1 MATPGT
7 LSPEALSYYAQMGIP
22 VPQQQQPDLS
32 SYAPQPAQQVA
43 PQLRPSPA
51 RQEYVNLI
59 QSRMQ
64 ELIQQAGGAERVARL
79 GLMEVAQKKA
89 MEDVAMLYGEAPAI
103 EKPIRVESVEGI
115 NFAIGPTGQ
124 PMKLPT
130 AIEKQAEEIGLK
142 KSQLD
147 LQKAEQDLRLT
158 QQKAQVEGLDRAL
171 KLQSSLASSANAL
184 TLIDGLLVDPDL
196 SAGVGFNSV
205 KSIIPATKAK
215 ELASRIN
222 QIKGDVFL
230 RAYEGLKGGGG
241 ITEIEGKKAE
251 QALARLDPAMS
262 VDDFKKALSELRQTY
277 VDFTNRASAGLQSF
291 MPQDQQN
298 QPGQMTLPQIP
309 SAPTAPAEPMKVQS
323 PGAVKVVRDPTTG
336 RLIRQ
341 Q

>member
-1 MATPGT
+1 MATP

-22 VPQQQQPDLS
+22 VPQQAQPDVS
-32 SYAPQPAQQVA
+32 AYAPQPMQQQ
-43 PQLRPSPA
+43 PLRPFPA
-51 RQEYVNLI
+51 RQEYVGLI
-59 QSRMQ
+59 QNRMN
-64 ELIQQAGGAERVARL
+64 ELIQQAGGAERVSRA
-79 GLMEVAQKKA
+79 GLMDIARQKA
-89 MEDVAMLYGEAPAI
+89 MEDVAMIYGPAPEI

-130 AIEKQAEEIGLK
+130 AIEKQTEEIGLK
-142 KSQLD
+142 KSLFD
-147 LQKAEQDLRLT
+147 LQKADQDLRLT

-184 TLIDGLLVDPDL
+184 TLIDGLLIDPDL

-291 MPQDQQN
+291 IPQDQQN
-298 QPGQMTLPQIP
+298 QPGQMTLPQIQA
-309 SAPTAPAEPMKVQS
+309 APAAPAEPMRVQS